1 VNWQIK
7 IIPKPETAFLIEKSE
22 ELMRVARRMD
32 DIPFSGIRKIFEEV
46 SRRETNG
53 EQIIHLE
60 IGRPDFDTPERIKAK
75 AHWALDQGRVH
86 YSSNYG
92 IPELREAIVRKLGRD
107 NGLEFK
113 PDNEVIVTIGANEAV
128 FITMM
133 ALLNPGDEV
142 LIPEPCWPHYFYCA
156 HLAGAKPVPVPL
168 RPENNFQPDPD
179 DFYRKAT
186 PQTRMMVVNSPHNPT
201 GAVFSRDAME
211 GLAQLAR
218 GKNLFVLS
226 DEIYE
231 KMIYES
237 AVHHSI
243 GALPGMRDRTVTVN
257 GLSKIY
263 AMTGWRLGY
272 MAAPSE
278 LIDAMIRVHQYT
290 TVCAATFAQW
300 GAVEALDGPQSDAHE
315 MVQEFDRRRRLIC
328 ENLTAMKGVDL
339 VVPQG
344 AFYVFPHVGDLMKD
358 TNELSWYLL
367 DEARVAL
374 VPGEVFGSIGHEF
387 IRISYANSYQ
397 NLERGM
403 KRIADALAKL
413 QKAH

>member
-1 VNWQIK
+1 
-7 IIPKPETAFLIEKSE
+7 
-22 ELMRVARRMD
+22 
-32 DIPFSGIRKIFEEV
+32 
-46 SRRETNG
+46 
-53 EQIIHLE
+53 
-60 IGRPDFDTPERIKAK
+60 
-75 AHWALDQGRVH
+75 
-86 YSSNYG
+86 
-92 IPELREAIVRKLGRD
+92 
-107 NGLEFK
+107 
-113 PDNEVIVTIGANEAV
+113 
-128 FITMM
+128 
-133 ALLNPGDEV
+133 
-142 LIPEPCWPHYFYCA
+142 
-156 HLAGAKPVPVPL
+156 
-168 RPENNFQPDPD
+168 
-179 DFYRKAT
+179 
-186 PQTRMMVVNSPHNPT
+186 MVVNSPHNPT

-218 GKNLFVLS
+218 AKNLFVLS

-231 KMIYES
+231 KMIYDS

-328 ENLTAMKGVDL
+328 ENLTAIKGVDL

-374 VPGEVFGSIGHEF
+374 VPGEVFGSIGQEF

-413 QKAH
+413 QKTH